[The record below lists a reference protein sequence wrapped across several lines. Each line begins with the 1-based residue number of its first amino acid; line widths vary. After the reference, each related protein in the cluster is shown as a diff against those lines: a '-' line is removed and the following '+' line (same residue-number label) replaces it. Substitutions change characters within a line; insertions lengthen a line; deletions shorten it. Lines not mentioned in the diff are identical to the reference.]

1 MWKGKFTH
9 MNINSGNK
17 PHVLVLGGGSVGMNV
32 AAELRKKAGNNVA
45 ITVVDTRP
53 YLTYQP
59 FLPEVGAGAIDPR
72 NVLAPLRK
80 VLHGTKVVTGAVEK
94 LSLIHI

>member
-1 MWKGKFTH
+1 

-59 FLPEVGAGAIDPR
+59 FLPEVG
-72 NVLAPLRK
+72 
-80 VLHGTKVVTGAVEK
+80 
-94 LSLIHI
+94 